1 MKQAN
6 ANVLAAWQEGNPN
19 FPPRF
24 PLTKC
29 TMSAIFGLRDGRGRS
44 NIGRRRELHVWSANA
59 ISKANIKVVKM
70 TMRIF
75 MFLYKTYRMDA

>member
-29 TMSAIFGLRDGRGRS
+29 TMSAISGLRDGRGRS

-70 TMRIF
+70 TI
-75 MFLYKTYRMDA
+75 LYKTYRMDT